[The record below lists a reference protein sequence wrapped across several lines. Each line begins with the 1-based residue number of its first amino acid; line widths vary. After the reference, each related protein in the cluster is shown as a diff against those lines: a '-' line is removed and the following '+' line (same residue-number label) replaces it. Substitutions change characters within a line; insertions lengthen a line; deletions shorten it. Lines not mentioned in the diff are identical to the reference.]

1 MCFVHFKVLICFL
14 YIGIQ
19 HGTKY
24 KIWSLMSTSH
34 DQYVNMTAKE
44 GVNGPFPV
52 NATGPTTDN
61 STETSSSK

>member
-1 MCFVHFKVLICFL
+1 
-14 YIGIQ
+14 
-19 HGTKY
+19 
-24 KIWSLMSTSH
+24 MSTSH